1 MGAKAGTETDEPKI
15 TVGGGASGGT
25 EGFFECE

>member
-15 TVGGGASGGT
+15 TVGGVGGGVM